1 MAASPLETPRDN
13 TTCPSAAVATDG
25 LRFSIT
31 PKRSAPTEPLLLTF
45 LAINQLTTMAAPFTG
60 ALFELPTVNS
70 PKMSAFGPDS
80 DARALVSNRLVLP
93 LSSHPAR
100 RRAGLGQWNL
110 VIRSLVG
117 EGGLGA
123 GQRERLRRSLLA
135 QLVWQYRGVYLP
147 GQDHSMFAVRCHA
160 TG

>member
-1 MAASPLETPRDN
+1 MDGRFRRIFPVSACTGEGHLAEPISDVQPARRGPL
-13 TTCPSAAVATDG
+13 
-25 LRFSIT
+25 F
-31 PKRSAPTEPLLLTF
+31 
-45 LAINQLTTMAAPFTG
+45 M
-60 ALFELPTVNS
+60 
-70 PKMSAFGPDS
+70 
-80 DARALVSNRLVLP
+80 P

-123 GQRERLRRSLLA
+123 GQSERLRRSLLA

>member
-1 MAASPLETPRDN
+1 MVCGSRSRPNALLRLSRSYSRFSPLINSPRWQRL
-13 TTCPSAAVATDG
+13 S
-25 LRFSIT
+25 
-31 PKRSAPTEPLLLTF
+31 
-45 LAINQLTTMAAPFTG
+45 QG
-60 ALFELPTVNS
+60 ALFELRTVNS
-70 PKMSAFGPDS
+70 PKMSAFSPDS

>member
-1 MAASPLETPRDN
+1 VQAR
-13 TTCPSAAVATDG
+13 ATDG

-80 DARALVSNRLVLP
+80 LVHWLAIGWFWP
-93 LSSHPAR
+93 LSRHSR
-100 RRAGLGQWNL
+100 RRPPAQPDMQE
-110 VIRSLVG
+110 SLS
-117 EGGLGA
+117 
-123 GQRERLRRSLLA
+123 RPRLR
-135 QLVWQYRGVYLP
+135 
-147 GQDHSMFAVRCHA
+147 
-160 TG
+160 TGSTDRRPLRIRAWVGRM